1 MKEQRGF
8 PGYEK
13 DTRRTFLHVL
23 GVQSSEKCVAR
34 VAKRFYVRY
43 SLCHIGVDRMEETVR
58 DRVEKALEELRPQLQ
73 ADGGDIE
80 LVEVENGIVKVK
92 LKGACAGCPMSTM
105 TLQWG
110 VEQFLKKKTPEI
122 ARVQAV

>member
-1 MKEQRGF
+1 
-8 PGYEK
+8 
-13 DTRRTFLHVL
+13 
-23 GVQSSEKCVAR
+23 
-34 VAKRFYVRY
+34 
-43 SLCHIGVDRMEETVR
+43 MEETVR

-80 LVEVENGIVKVK
+80 LAEVENGIVKVR

-110 VEQFLKKKTPEI
+110 VERFLKKKIPEI
-122 ARVQAV
+122 AGVEAV